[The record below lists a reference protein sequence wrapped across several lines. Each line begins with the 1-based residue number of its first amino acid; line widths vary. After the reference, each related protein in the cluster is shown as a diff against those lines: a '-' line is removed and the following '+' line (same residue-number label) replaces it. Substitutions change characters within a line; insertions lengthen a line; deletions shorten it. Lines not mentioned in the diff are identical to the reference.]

1 MKKFIID
8 NSHSEVGFKVKHL
21 MISSVKGNFNSF
33 SGELSG
39 SLENLNIMVNVL
51 TSSVNTN
58 NENRD
63 QHLQSPDFFDCEKY
77 PSITFESNG
86 FNVSDK
92 TITGDLTIKGVT
104 RSVSLDCE
112 YNGMSVDPW
121 GNTKHGFEI
130 SGNISRDDFD
140 LTWNSPLETG
150 GVLVGDQ
157 VKLSID
163 LQILEEVSELV
174 TETQN

>member
-21 MISSVKGNFNSF
+21 MISSVKGNFGSF

-39 SLENLNIMVNVL
+39 SLENLNIMVNVS

-63 QHLQSPDFFDCEKY
+63 QHLTSPDFFDCENH
-77 PSITFESNG
+77 PSLTFESKSFDVTN
-86 FNVSDK
+86 K

-104 RSVSLDCE
+104 HSVSLDCD

-130 SGNISRDDFD
+130 SGNISRGDFD
-140 LTWNSPLETG
+140 LSWNSPLETG

-157 VKLSID
+157 VRLSID
-163 LQILEEVSELV
+163 LQILEEVSELI